1 MSIPE
6 LLNVVGGNVQPAIV
20 DSFHRHCTVM
30 QRGEFIE
37 AGMVRRFLSMRK
49 GSGQKKLR
57 VFTSLTHKIVMTER

>member
-6 LLNVVGGNVQPAIV
+6 LFNVVGGNVQPAIV
-20 DSFHRHCTVM
+20 DSFHRYCTVM

-37 AGMVRRFLSMRK
+37 AGMVRFPSMRK
-49 GSGQKKLR
+49 GSGQKNLW